1 MKILKFCFAGIAI
14 LIVALTLIF
23 WTPDTSFE
31 DMKLKYGGE
40 TSQYLN
46 LADGNRLHFRD
57 QGTPDKPALVFIHGT
72 SASLHTWEPLI
83 RALGNKYRLISF
95 DLPGHGLTGANKD
108 RDYSR
113 QAMVSS
119 VWRLLDHLE
128 VSSATLVGNS
138 LGGAVAWAGA
148 LDQPE
153 RIKSL
158 ILLAPSG
165 APRNAPSKSNIG
177 FKILRTSIGQAV
189 MKKISPRSIIK
200 TSLYQTVAV
209 PEIVTE
215 EMVDRYWEL
224 LRLAGNRQAMI
235 DLANTSRDKHAW
247 KQLSSITVPTLIV
260 WGEEDEVLPV
270 TMIVT
275 FDNEIED
282 ARVLRLK
289 NVGHLPME
297 EAVKKVSESI
307 IGFCASI
314 DC

>member
-1 MKILKFCFAGIAI
+1 MKILKLCITSIAI
-14 LIVALTLIF
+14 LIV
-23 WTPDTSFE
+23 E
-31 DMKLKYGGE
+31 
-40 TSQYLN
+40 YLN

-95 DLPGHGLTGANKD
+95 DLANKD

-119 VWRLLDHLE
+119 VWRLLDHLKI
-128 VSSATLVGNS
+128 SSATLVGNS

-153 RIKSL
+153 RVKSL

-165 APRNAPSKSNIG
+165 APRNAPSKSNVG

-215 EMVDRYWEL
+215 AMVDRYWEL

-289 NVGHLPME
+289 NVGQ
-297 EAVKKVSESI
+297 VSLVFVLLLIADSKI
-307 IGFCASI
+307 VGLTFLKTAI
-314 DC
+314 DSKLAKIDPETR